1 MNIKD
6 FTYYYFV
13 GIGGIGMSALAR
25 YFNLADKKV
34 LGYDKT
40 PTPLTYALE
49 KEGIKVS
56 YEDALNEDFKHLNAE
71 NCLVI
76 FTPAI
81 KNLQILDFFK
91 QNNFTILKRSKVL
104 GLLTRQTN
112 CLAIAGTHG
121 KTTTSCLLGHL
132 MHVAGKPCTAFLG
145 GIAEN
150 YQSNMILGGTEIN
163 VVEADEFDRSFL
175 QLSPNYAAITSMDA
189 DHLDIYGEKEELEK
203 SFLEFAALVENKVFA
218 KKGLNVPNSQ
228 SYGVETEADYS
239 AQNIRIEENHY
250 LFDLYTPSQTIKDI
264 VMPLPGRH
272 NIENAVAAIAI
283 ALENGVS
290 EDDIKKGLASFK
302 GVKRRFTRHT
312 CPNGKVIIDDY
323 AHHPMELKAIIS
335 ATQNFYP
342 NKKILGVFQP
352 HLFSRTKDFGD
363 DFAKSLNA
371 LEELILLDIYP
382 AREEPIE
389 GITSEWLAKK
399 MDKKPE
405 ISSLSNAIKT
415 IKNRNFDVL
424 LLMGAGDIANLYEPL
439 KELYNEA

>member
-25 YFNLADKKV
+25 YFNLAGKKV

-40 PTPLTYALE
+40 PTPLTHTLE
-49 KEGIKVS
+49 NEGIKVS
-56 YEDALNEDFKHLNAE
+56 YEDTIGDDFKNLTSE

-81 KNLQILDFFK
+81 KKLKILDFFK
-91 QNNFTILKRSKVL
+91 QNDFNILKRSRVL
-104 GLLTRQTN
+104 GFLTKQTN

-132 MHVAGKPCTAFLG
+132 MHIANKPCTAFLG

-150 YQSNMILGGTEIN
+150 YQSNIILGGTEIT

-189 DHLDIYGEKEELEK
+189 DHLDIYGEKKELEK
-203 SFLEFAALVENKVFA
+203 SFLEFANLVENKVFA
-218 KKGLNVPNSQ
+218 KKGLNIPNSQ

-239 AQNIRIEENHY
+239 AQNIRIKENYY
-250 LFDLYTPSQTIKDI
+250 LFDLYTPNQTIKDI
-264 VMPLPGRH
+264 IISLPGRH

-283 ALENGVS
+283 ALETGVS
-290 EDDIKKGLASFK
+290 ENDIKKGLASFN

-312 CPNGKVIIDDY
+312 CPSGKVIIDDY
-323 AHHPMELKAIIS
+323 AHHPTELKAIIS

-363 DFAKSLNA
+363 DFAESLNA
-371 LEELILLDIYP
+371 LENLILLDIYP

-389 GITSEWLAKK
+389 GITSEWLAAK
-399 MDKKPE
+399 MNKKPT
-405 ISSLSNAIKT
+405 ISSLTNAIKI
-415 IKNRNFDVL
+415 IKNHNFDVL

>member
-1 MNIKD
+1 MNIKN
-6 FTYYYFV
+6 FTYYYFI

-25 YFNLADKKV
+25 YFNLAGKKV

-40 PTPLTYALE
+40 PTELTHTLE
-49 KEGIKVS
+49 KEGIKIS
-56 YEDALNEDFKHLNAE
+56 YEDNLSEDFEPLTAE

-76 FTPAI
+76 LTPAI
-81 KNLQILDFFK
+81 KKLKILDFFE
-91 QNNFTILKRSKVL
+91 QNNFNILKRSKVL
-104 GLLTRQTN
+104 GLLTQQTN

-132 MHVAGKPCTAFLG
+132 MHIAGKPCTAFLG

-150 YQSNMILGGTEIN
+150 YQSNIILGGTEIT

-175 QLSPNYAAITSMDA
+175 ELSPNYAAITSMDA
-189 DHLDIYGEKEELEK
+189 DHLDIYGKKEELEK

-218 KKGLNVPNSQ
+218 KKGLDIPNSL
-228 SYGVETEADYS
+228 SYGVETEADYT
-239 AQNIRIEENHY
+239 AQNIRIEGENY
-250 LFDLYTPSQTIKDI
+250 LFDLQTPKQTINNL

-290 EDDIKKGLASFK
+290 AEDIRKGLASFK

-312 CPNGKVIIDDY
+312 YPSGKVIIDDY
-323 AHHPMELKAIIS
+323 AHHPTELRAIIS

-342 NKKILGVFQP
+342 DKKILGVFQP
-352 HLFSRTKDFGD
+352 HLFSRTRDFGD
-363 DFAKSLNA
+363 DFAHALNM
-371 LEELILLDIYP
+371 LNDLILLDIYP

-389 GITSEWLAKK
+389 GISAEWLAAK
-399 MDKKPE
+399 MEKKPE
-405 ISSLSNAIKT
+405 ISSLSNAIET
-415 IKNRNFDVL
+415 IKNHNFDVL

>member
-1 MNIKD
+1 MKN
-6 FTYYYFV
+6 FTYYYFI

-25 YFNLADKKV
+25 YFNLAGKKV

-40 PTPLTYALE
+40 PTELTHTLE
-49 KEGIKVS
+49 KEGIKIS
-56 YEDALNEDFKHLNAE
+56 YEDNLSEDFELLTAE

-81 KNLQILDFFK
+81 KKLKILDFFE
-91 QNNFTILKRSKVL
+91 QNNFNILKRSKVL
-104 GLLTRQTN
+104 GLLTQQTN

-132 MHVAGKPCTAFLG
+132 MHIAGKPCTAFLG

-150 YQSNMILGGTEIN
+150 YQSNIILGGTEIT

-189 DHLDIYGEKEELEK
+189 DHLDIYGQKEELEK
-203 SFLEFAALVENKVFA
+203 SFLEFATLVENQVFA
-218 KKGLNVPNSQ
+218 KKGLDIPNSL
-228 SYGVETEADYS
+228 SYGVETEADYT
-239 AQNIRIEENHY
+239 AQNIRIEGENY
-250 LFDLYTPSQTIKDI
+250 LFDLQTPKQTINNL

-290 EDDIKKGLASFK
+290 AEDIRKGLASFK

-312 CPNGKVIIDDY
+312 CPSGKVIIDDY
-323 AHHPMELKAIIS
+323 AHHPTELRAIIS

-342 NKKILGVFQP
+342 DKKILGVFQP
-352 HLFSRTKDFGD
+352 HLFSRTRDFGD
-363 DFAKSLNA
+363 DFAHALNM
-371 LEELILLDIYP
+371 LNDLILLDIYP

-389 GITSEWLAKK
+389 GISAEWLAAK
-399 MDKKPE
+399 MVKKPE
-405 ISSLSNAIKT
+405 ISSLSNAIET
-415 IKNRNFDVL
+415 IKNHNFDVL